1 MRRRVFGIK
10 KAEYSLVTSDQQRRV
25 ATAVSFLSGV
35 LAAMHALRDARVFW
49 PPDVVWAT
57 LEKPQQ
63 LELGVGIALI
73 VVSFVVSIVTRRDS
87 TFS

>member
-1 MRRRVFGIK
+1 MPRGIFGIK
-10 KAEYSLVTSDQQRRV
+10 TVEHSLVTSDQQRRV

-35 LAAMHALRDARVFW
+35 LAALHALRDATVLW